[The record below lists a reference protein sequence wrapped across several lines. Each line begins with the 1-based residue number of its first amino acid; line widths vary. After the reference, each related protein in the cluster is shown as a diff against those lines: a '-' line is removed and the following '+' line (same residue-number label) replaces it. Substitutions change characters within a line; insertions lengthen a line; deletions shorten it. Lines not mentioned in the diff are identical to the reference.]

1 MCAASVVMA
10 GVAAGVERL
19 LSELAPPALV
29 LMQVAHVA
37 AAIGAGV
44 ASLIAMAKVLRIAEF
59 DEAQAVAWGWARKFL
74 PD

>member
-1 MCAASVVMA
+1 MNAAETVSIYA
-10 GVAAGVERL
+10 SRRRRL
-19 LSELAPPALV
+19 AE
-29 LMQVAHVA
+29 
-37 AAIGAGV
+37 AIGAGV